1 MRVDTARKPGN
12 VVDDDDDRLSA
23 ILAVLA
29 QIGEHR
35 LHPGACGE
43 ASGHVVVED
52 LDDIQSLVASVFA
65 AAGFL
70 RAKTVTAGRLLG
82 ARNAAIDD
90 GLGVG
95 PELLVFFAARAQV
108 SNDPLRTERVLTWE
122 RGLLD

>member
-1 MRVDTARKPGN
+1 MEFGIFAELDRRAFQDSAGRPDGRTQLQMRVDTARKPGD

-23 ILAVLA
+23 VLAVLA
-29 QIGEHR
+29 QIREHR
-35 LHPGACGE
+35 LHAGTRGE

-70 RAKTVTAGRLLG
+70 RAETVTAGRLLG

-90 GLGVG
+90 GPGAG
-95 PELLVFFAARAQV
+95 P
-108 SNDPLRTERVLTWE
+108 
-122 RGLLD
+122 